1 LASPSR
7 YAFRVL
13 EVARHRPRAHSDEAE
28 LKFRLGQAEH
38 ARLRNRLR
46 DLQARSMGSYD
57 EENIR
62 FRPHRQQP
70 VSLRLRIL
78 DGGPAGILTA
88 KAPARFERRIKIR
101 EETEVAVAD
110 ADTTRELLVM
120 LGHRVAFTY
129 HKHRETWRLDGVDVT
144 LDTLDFGAFC
154 EVEGPVDQIEDVA
167 RTLGLDPK
175 RALKSSYS
183 ALARAFNRKRRS

>member
-1 LASPSR
+1 M
-7 YAFRVL
+7 L

-28 LKFRLGQAEH
+28 LKFRLAGQAQH

-46 DLQARSMGSYD
+46 ELGAKSLGSYD

-62 FRPHRQQP
+62 FRPHRRQP
-70 VSLRLRIL
+70 VSLRLRVL
-78 DGGPAGILTA
+78 DGGPGGILTT

-110 ADTTRELLVM
+110 AETTRELLVM
-120 LGHRVAFTY
+120 LGHKMAFTY
-129 HKHRETWRLDGVDVT
+129 HKHRETWRLDGADVT

-154 EVEGPVDQIEDVA
+154 EVEGPVDVIEGVA
-167 RTLGLDPK
+167 RALGLEPK

-183 ALARAFNRKRRS
+183 ALARAHNRKKKS

>member
-1 LASPSR
+1 MLD
-7 YAFRVL
+7 
-13 EVARHRPRAHSDEAE
+13 VARHRPRAHSDEAE

-46 DLQARSMGSYD
+46 ELGALPVGTYD

-62 FRPHRQQP
+62 YRPVRRQP

-78 DGGPAGILTA
+78 DGGPSAVLTA
-88 KAPARFERRIKIR
+88 KGPARFERRIKIR

-110 ADTTRELLVM
+110 GPTTHELLEM
-120 LGHRVAFTY
+120 LGHKVAVKY
-129 HKHRETWRLDGVDVT
+129 HKHRETWRLDQVDVT

-154 EVEGPVDQIEDVA
+154 EVEGPGEKIEAVA
-167 RTLGLDPK
+167 RSLGLEPK

-183 ALARAFNRKRRS
+183 ALARAHGRSRKKAAP

>member
-1 LASPSR
+1 
-7 YAFRVL
+7 VL

-46 DLQARSMGSYD
+46 DLGARPVGAYD

-62 FRPHRQQP
+62 FRPVRRQP

-78 DGGPAGILTA
+78 DGGPGAVLTA
-88 KAPARFERRIKIR
+88 KGPARFERRIKIR

-110 ADTTRELLVM
+110 GPTTRELLEM
-120 LGHRVAFTY
+120 LGHKIAVTY
-129 HKHRETWRLDGVDVT
+129 HKHRETWRLGAVDVT

-154 EVEGPVDQIEDVA
+154 EVEGPTGEIEAVA
-167 RTLGLDPK
+167 RSLGLDPK

-183 ALARAFNRKRRS
+183 ALARDHARTRKKTAN